1 MKKFCCKQNFMY
13 QQTKQEDIKKMK
25 STNIKLA
32 ATAGIMLLG
41 IHAQAYAASIDEK
54 VTVHGYG
61 DTGMIRALE
70 NNYTGR
76 YSGTKWDYNYLSI
89 NVTGQ
94 IDDKT
99 KVVAQLRSGS
109 EVTSEMGAYVNYN
122 VTDNLTARA
131 GQMKAPVGIF
141 NEIRDIKF
149 LQLSALSPLMY
160 QDAAGTLP
168 ESFKGAE
175 IIYHLDMRNHRLTF
189 DIYGGEPKGAYNYVQ
204 IQPSNWFMVQNIYG
218 GRLTYKTPIGLKFS
232 LSGFQNDLLTA
243 NSATQPLTT
252 QVDGQSIRRLSSAS
266 IDYRGGNF
274 DIKTEYAI
282 ASQFE
287 GTPLEQKGTSYYG
300 QIGYTFADKYTPYIR
315 YDYVLYNND
324 LPENPLY
331 FQKVKV
337 LGVTYKLNNNVSM
350 RMENHWNSG
359 YAIPSYAQG
368 VNFNSTKAKE
378 DWNIFAMGVNFIF

>member
-1 MKKFCCKQNFMY
+1 
-13 QQTKQEDIKKMK
+13 
-25 STNIKLA
+25 
-32 ATAGIMLLG
+32 
-41 IHAQAYAASIDEK
+41 
-54 VTVHGYG
+54 VHGYG
-61 DTGMIRALE
+61 DTGVIRAVE

-76 YSGTKWDYNYLSI
+76 YSGTKWDYNYLSL

-99 KVVAQLRSGS
+99 KVVAQLRAGS
-109 EVTSEMGAYVNYN
+109 EVASDMGAYVNYN
-122 VTDNLTARA
+122 ATDNLTARA

-175 IIYHLDMRNHRLTF
+175 IIYHVDMGKHRLTF
-189 DIYGGEPKGAYNYVQ
+189 DVYGGEPKGAYNYVM
-204 IQPSNWFMVQNIYG
+204 IQPNNWFMVQNIYG
-218 GRLTYKTPIGLKFS
+218 GRLTYKTPVGLKFS

-243 NSATQPLTT
+243 TGATQPAITT
-252 QVDGQSIRRLSSAS
+252 VEGQGTRRLSSAS
-266 IDYRGGNF
+266 IDYRSSNV
-274 DIKTEYAI
+274 DIKVEYAI
-282 ASQFE
+282 ASQFV
-287 GTPLEQKGTSYYG
+287 GTPLEQKGTSYYA
-300 QIGYTFADKYTPYIR
+300 QAGYTFAEKYTPYIR

-324 LPENPLY
+324 LPEDPRY

-337 LGVTYKLNNNVSM
+337 FGLTYKLNHSVSM
-350 RMENHWNSG
+350 RVEKHWNTG

-368 VNFNSTKAKE
+368 TAFNTATAKE
-378 DWNIFAMGVNFIF
+378 DWDIFAAGLNFIF

>member
-1 MKKFCCKQNFMY
+1 MKLHQKHL
-13 QQTKQEDIKKMK
+13 
-25 STNIKLA
+25 SA
-32 ATAGIMLLG
+32 AAGALLLG
-41 IHAQAYAASIDEK
+41 VHSLVQAASIDEK
-54 VTVHGYG
+54 VSVHGYG
-61 DTGMIRALE
+61 DTGMIRAVE

-109 EVTSEMGAYVNYN
+109 EVTSEMGAYVNHN
-122 VTDNLTARA
+122 ATDNLTLRA

-149 LQLSALSPLMY
+149 LQLSAISPLMY

-175 IIYHLDMRNHRLTF
+175 VIYHLDMGAHRLTF
-189 DIYGGEPKGAYNYVQ
+189 DLYGGEPKGAYNYVQ
-204 IQPSNWFMVQNIYG
+204 IQPTKWFMVENIYG
-218 GRLTYKTPIGLKFS
+218 GRMTYKTPIGLKFS

-243 NSATQPLTT
+243 TSATQPATT
-252 QVDGQSIRRLSSAS
+252 TVEGQGIRRLSSAS
-266 IDYRGGNF
+266 VDYKSANVDF
-274 DIKTEYAI
+274 KMEYAI
-282 ASQFE
+282 ASQFT
-287 GTPLEQKGTSYYG
+287 GTPLEQNGKSYYA
-300 QIGYTFADKYTPYIR
+300 QLGYTIADKFTPYFR

-324 LPENPLY
+324 LPDDPLY
-331 FQKVKV
+331 YQKVKV
-337 LGVTYKLNNNVSM
+337 LGLTYKLNNSVSM
-350 RMENHWNSG
+350 RMENHWNTG

-368 VNFNSTKAKE
+368 ANFNQATAKL
-378 DWNIFAMGVNFIF
+378 DWNTFAMGVNFIF